1 MTKSIIKKLFI
12 KLSKILGFE
21 IIDQSDFSSP
31 TLQKE
36 LNEDL
41 SIINQKSIVLPLG
54 EVKITKKVNSVLI
67 IFRTNTDVEIW
78 DQNKKRLFEE
88 PKIQYSLRALKSLIK
103 TVNFSKTKYPNIKF
117 KTIIVD
123 DKSKEEN
130 LDKLKKLTDE
140 SDLDMSITSLN
151 HEKYKDIIKQQKND
165 QTFSNLASLLQSF
178 ELGKEHGED
187 LVFFVEDDYLHFEPM
202 MEEMIASYER
212 IASQV
217 NKDIFMCPA
226 DYPYLYMNN
235 EKTNILIGNKRHWR
249 TINQTL
255 CTFMTTK
262 SLLDKYWDNFYN
274 TCLDRNDPFEKHLN
288 EIYTKE
294 FCISPLK
301 SLSLHLTN
309 VNSSYGL
316 SPFINYKK
324 LWDENEVTNA

>member
-1 MTKSIIKKLFI
+1 MKKNIIKKLFI
-12 KLSKILGFE
+12 KLSKALGYE
-21 IIDQSDFSSP
+21 IIDQSEFSSP

-41 SIINQKSIVLPLG
+41 SIINEKSIVLPLG
-54 EVKITKKVNSVLI
+54 EVKITKKINSVLI

-88 PKIQYSLRALKSLIK
+88 PKIEYSLRALKSLIRSI
-103 TVNFSKTKYPNIKF
+103 NFTKTKYPSIKF

-130 LDKLKKLTDE
+130 LDKIKKLIDG
-140 SDLDMSITSLN
+140 SGLDISITPLN
-151 HEKYKDIIKQQKND
+151 HEKYEETIKQQKND

-187 LVFFVEDDYLHFEPM
+187 LVFFIEDDYLHFEPM

-217 NKDIFMCPA
+217 NKDIFMCPT

-249 TINQTL
+249 TIDRTL

-274 TCLDRNDPFEKHLN
+274 NCLDRHDPFEKYLN
-288 EIYTKE
+288 EIYIKE

-324 LWDENEVTNA
+324 LWDENR

>member
-1 MTKSIIKKLFI
+1 MKKSIIKRLFI
-12 KLSKILGFE
+12 KLSKALGYE

-41 SIINQKSIVLPLG
+41 SIINEKSIVLPLG
-54 EVKITKKVNSVLI
+54 EVKITKKINSVLI

-78 DQNKKRLFEE
+78 DQNKKRLFEK
-88 PKIQYSLRALKSLIK
+88 PKIEYSLRALKSLIRS
-103 TVNFSKTKYPNIKF
+103 VNFSKTKYPNIKF

-130 LDKLKKLTDE
+130 LNKLKKLING
-140 SDLDMSITSLN
+140 SSLDISITPLN
-151 HEKYKDIIKQQKND
+151 HDKYKNTIKQQRNN

-187 LVFFVEDDYLHFEPM
+187 LIFFVEDDYLHFEPM

-288 EIYTKE
+288 EIYKKE

-316 SPFINYKK
+316 SPFIDYKK
-324 LWDENEVTNA
+324 LWDEN

>member
-1 MTKSIIKKLFI
+1 MKKNIIKKLFI
-12 KLSKILGFE
+12 KLSKALGYE
-21 IIDQSDFSSP
+21 IIDQSEFSSP

-41 SIINQKSIVLPLG
+41 SIINEKSIVLPLG
-54 EVKITKKVNSVLI
+54 EVKITKKIDSLLI

-88 PKIQYSLRALKSLIK
+88 PKIEYSLRALKSLIGSI
-103 TVNFSKTKYPNIKF
+103 NFSKTKYPSIKF

-130 LDKLKKLTDE
+130 LDKIKKLIDG
-140 SDLDMSITSLN
+140 SGLDISITPLN
-151 HEKYKDIIKQQKND
+151 HEKYEETIKQQKND

-187 LVFFVEDDYLHFEPM
+187 LVFFIEDDYLHFEPM

-249 TINQTL
+249 TVNQTL

-324 LWDENEVTNA
+324 LWDENQ

>member
-1 MTKSIIKKLFI
+1 MKKSIIKKLFI
-12 KLSKILGFE
+12 KLSKFLGYE
-21 IIDQSDFSSP
+21 IIDQSDFISP
-31 TLQKE
+31 TLEKK

-41 SIINQKSIVLPLG
+41 SIINEKSIILPLG
-54 EVKITKKVNSVLI
+54 EVKITKKVSSVLI
-67 IFRTNTDVEIW
+67 IFRTNTDIEIW

-88 PKIQYSLRALKSLIK
+88 PKIEYASRALKSLIRSI
-103 TVNFSKTKYPNIKF
+103 NFSKTKYPNIKF

-130 LDKLKKLTDE
+130 LNKIKKLIDG
-140 SDLDMSITSLN
+140 SGLDISITPLN
-151 HEKYKDIIKQQKND
+151 HEKYKDKIKQQKND

-178 ELGKEHGED
+178 ELGKEHCED

-262 SLLDKYWDNFYN
+262 SLLDRYWDNFYN

-288 EIYTKE
+288 EIYKKE

-316 SPFINYKK
+316 SPFIDYKK
-324 LWDENEVTNA
+324 LWDDN

>member
-1 MTKSIIKKLFI
+1 MKKSIIKKLFI
-12 KLSKILGFE
+12 KLSKILGYE
-21 IIDQSDFSSP
+21 IIDQNDFSSP

-123 DKSKEEN
+123 DKSKEKN
-130 LDKLKKLTDE
+130 LKKLKKLIDE
-140 SDLDMSITSLN
+140 SDLDISITSLN
-151 HEKYKDIIKQQKND
+151 HDKYKDIIKQQKNN

-178 ELGKEHGED
+178 ELGKEYGED

-255 CTFMTTK
+255 CTFLTTK

-316 SPFINYKK
+316 SPFINYIK
-324 LWDENEVTNA
+324 LWDESKY

>member
-1 MTKSIIKKLFI
+1 MKKSIIKKLFI
-12 KLSKILGFE
+12 KLSKVLGYE
-21 IIDQSDFSSP
+21 LIDQSDFKSP

-41 SIINQKSIVLPLG
+41 SIINKKSIVLPLG
-54 EVKITKKVNSVLI
+54 EVKITKRVNSVLT
-67 IFRTNTDVEIW
+67 IFRTNTDIEIW

-88 PKIQYSLRALKSLIK
+88 PKIEYSLRALNSLIRSI
-103 TVNFSKTKYPNIKF
+103 NFSKSKYPNINF
-117 KTIIVD
+117 QIIIVD

-130 LDKLKKLTDE
+130 LNKLKKLIDG
-140 SDLDMSITSLN
+140 SGLDINIISLN
-151 HEKYKDIIKQQKND
+151 HDKYKNTIKQQVND

-178 ELGKEHGED
+178 ELGKEHGDD

-217 NKDIFMCPA
+217 NKDIFMCPT

-262 SLLDKYWDNFYN
+262 LLLDKYWDNFKN

-288 EIYTKE
+288 EIYKSE
-294 FCISPLK
+294 FCVSPLK

-316 SPFINYKK
+316 SPFIDYKK
-324 LWDENEVTNA
+324 LWDENQ

>member
-1 MTKSIIKKLFI
+1 MKKSIIKKLFI
-12 KLSKILGFE
+12 KLSKVLGYE

-36 LNEDL
+36 LNKDL
-41 SIINQKSIVLPLG
+41 SIINEKSIVLPLG
-54 EVKITKKVNSVLI
+54 DVSITKKVSSVLM
-67 IFRTNTDVEIW
+67 IFRTNTDIEIW
-78 DQNKKRLFEE
+78 DQNKKRLFEL
-88 PKIQYSLRALKSLIK
+88 PKIEYSLRSLNSLIK
-103 TVNFSKTKYPNIKF
+103 SVNFCKSKYPNIKF

-130 LDKLKKLTDE
+130 LNKIKKLIDG
-140 SDLDMSITSLN
+140 SGLDISISQLN
-151 HEKYKDIIKQQKND
+151 HDKYKNIIKQQKND

-178 ELGKEHGED
+178 EIGKEQGED

-262 SLLDKYWDNFYN
+262 PLLNKYWDNFYN

-288 EIYTKE
+288 EIYIKE

-309 VNSSYGL
+309 INSSYGL

-324 LWDENEVTNA
+324 LWDENEQSN

>member
-1 MTKSIIKKLFI
+1 MKKSIIKKLFI
-12 KLSKILGFE
+12 KLSKVLGYE

-31 TLQKE
+31 TLGRE

-41 SIINQKSIVLPLG
+41 SAINEKSIVLPLG
-54 EVKITKKVNSVLI
+54 EVKITRKVSSVLV

-78 DQNKKRLFEE
+78 DQNKKRLFEK
-88 PKIQYSLRALKSLIK
+88 PKIEYSLRALKSLIK
-103 TVNFSKTKYPNIKF
+103 SINFSKTKYPNIKF

-130 LDKLKKLTDE
+130 LNKLKKLINE
-140 SDLDMSITSLN
+140 SGLDINITHLN
-151 HEKYKDIIKQQKND
+151 HDKYKNTVKQQKND

-226 DYPYLYMNN
+226 DYPYLYTNN

-262 SLLDKYWDNFYN
+262 SLLDKYWDNFYK
-274 TCLDRNDPFEKHLN
+274 TCLDRNDPFEKYLN

-324 LWDENEVTNA
+324 LWEEN

>member
-1 MTKSIIKKLFI
+1 MKKNIIKRLFI
-12 KLSKILGFE
+12 KLSKILGYE
-21 IIDQSDFSSP
+21 IIDQTDFSSP

-41 SIINQKSIVLPLG
+41 SILNEKSIVLPLG
-54 EVKITKKVNSVLI
+54 EVKITKKVHSVLI
-67 IFRTNTDVEIW
+67 ILRTNTDVEIW

-88 PKIQYSLRALKSLIK
+88 PKIEYSLRALKSLIK
-103 TVNFSKTKYPNIKF
+103 SINFSKTKYPNVKF
-117 KTIIVD
+117 KTIVVD

-130 LDKLKKLTDE
+130 LDRLKKLINE
-140 SDLDMSITSLN
+140 SNLNISITHLN
-151 HEKYKDIIKQQKND
+151 HEKYKESIKQQKND
-165 QTFSNLASLLQSF
+165 ETFSNLASLLQSF
-178 ELGKEHGED
+178 ELGKKHGED
-187 LVFFVEDDYLHFEPM
+187 LIFFVEDDYLHFEPM
-202 MEEMIASYER
+202 IEEMVASYER
-212 IASQV
+212 ISSQV
-217 NKDIFMCPA
+217 NKDIFICPA

-274 TCLDRNDPFEKHLN
+274 TCLDRNDPFEKFLN
-288 EIYTKE
+288 EIYKKE

-316 SPFINYKK
+316 SPFIDYKK
-324 LWDENEVTNA
+324 LWDENET

>member
-1 MTKSIIKKLFI
+1 MKKLFI
-12 KLSKILGFE
+12 KICKLLGFE
-21 IIDQSDFSSP
+21 ILDQNNFYSP
-31 TLQKE
+31 TLEKN
-36 LNEDL
+36 LNEEL
-41 SIINQKSIVLPLG
+41 SIINEKSIILPLG
-54 EVKITKKVNSVLI
+54 QVKITKKVSSILI
-67 IFRTNTDVEIW
+67 IFRMNTDVEIW
-78 DQNKKRLFEE
+78 DQNRKRLFEL
-88 PKIQYSLRALKSLIK
+88 PKIEYSKRSINSLIK
-103 TVNFSKTKYPNIKF
+103 AIEYFKSKYSNIHI

-123 DKSKEEN
+123 DNSNKEN
-130 LDKLKKLTDE
+130 LSQIKRIIENKNIDIE
-140 SDLDMSITSLN
+140 PLDYS
-151 HEKYKDIIKQQKND
+151 KYQDIIKKQKNQ
-165 QTFSNLASLLQSF
+165 QTFANLASLLQSF
-178 ELGKEHGED
+178 EIGKEKGED
-187 LVFFVEDDYLHFEPM
+187 LIFFIEDDYLHFEPM
-202 MEEMIASYER
+202 LEEMVASYER

-217 NKDIFMCPA
+217 NKEILMCPA

-235 EKTNILIGNKRHWR
+235 EKTNVLIGNKRHWR

-288 EIYTKE
+288 KIYTKE

-324 LWDENEVTNA
+324 LWDENQ